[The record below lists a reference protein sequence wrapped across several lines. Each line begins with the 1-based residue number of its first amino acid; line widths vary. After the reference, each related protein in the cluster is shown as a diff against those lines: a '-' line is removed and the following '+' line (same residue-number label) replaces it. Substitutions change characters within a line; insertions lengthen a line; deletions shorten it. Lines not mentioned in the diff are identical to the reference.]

1 MLLRAG
7 YRIYN
12 LDLMF
17 KKGGSAMSNKL
28 KTALDYL
35 ERTAAIIAVVADAGK
50 KVMSLCKG

>member
-1 MLLRAG
+1 
-7 YRIYN
+7 
-12 LDLMF
+12 MF